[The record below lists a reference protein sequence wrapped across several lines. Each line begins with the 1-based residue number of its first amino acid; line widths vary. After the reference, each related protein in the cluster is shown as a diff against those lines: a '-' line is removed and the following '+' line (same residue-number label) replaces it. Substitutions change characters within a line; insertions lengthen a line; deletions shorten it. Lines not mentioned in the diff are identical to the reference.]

1 MDFPNLTLLYTK
13 YYTYVYAKM
22 ERYLICLHV
31 IWKGRT
37 GRVNG
42 ASFLCDVEPV
52 NLCHVTSP
60 KKIIY
65 QVFQPPPPL
74 TPYPGSTFAESKG
87 EGEARAEN
95 QGWKVET
102 GVVMVPE
109 L

>member
-1 MDFPNLTLLYTK
+1 MR
-13 YYTYVYAKM
+13 
-22 ERYLICLHV
+22 RYLICLHV

-37 GRVNG
+37 GGVNG
-42 ASFLCDVEPV
+42 ASLLCGIEPV
-52 NLCHVTSP
+52 NLCYMTSP
-60 KKIIY
+60 NFFY